1 MLLNINKA
9 MMSLTVSTKL
19 NGQEIAGVF
28 QNAVGSIDFSK
39 IYSNGQTEL
48 FIATGSKFFFRSN
61 DTIGFFLSAFYDGK
75 ETKVDFGRV
84 GGGSGIFN
92 IRWGAGNK
100 VEENIKIGIAKL
112 AENAGALLNDGNSQP
127 NGI

>member
-1 MLLNINKA
+1 MLLNINSA

-28 QNAVGSIDFSK
+28 QDAVGSVNFSK
-39 IYSNGQTEL
+39 VYSNGQSEL

-61 DTIGFFLSAFYDGK
+61 DTIGFFLSAFYDGR

-84 GGGSGIFN
+84 GGGSGLLN

-100 VEENIKIGIAKL
+100 VEENIKAGIQKL
-112 AENAGALLNDGNSQP
+112 AENAGALVNDGTS
-127 NGI
+127 

>member
-1 MLLNINKA
+1 MLLNINSA

-28 QNAVGSIDFSK
+28 QDAVGSVNFSK
-39 IYSNGQTEL
+39 VYSNGQSEL

-61 DTIGFFLSAFYDGK
+61 DTIGFFLSAFYDGR
-75 ETKVDFGRV
+75 ETKFDFGRV
-84 GGGSGIFN
+84 GGGSGLLN

-100 VEENIKIGIAKL
+100 VEENIKAGIQKL
-112 AENAGALLNDGNSQP
+112 AENAGALVNDGTS
-127 NGI
+127 

>member
-1 MLLNINKA
+1 

-39 IYSNGQTEL
+39 IYSGGQSEL

-61 DTIGFFLSAFYDGK
+61 DTIGFFLSAFYDGR

-84 GGGSGIFN
+84 GGGSGHLN

-100 VEENIKIGIAKL
+100 VEENIKVGIQKL
-112 AENAGALLNDGNSQP
+112 AENAGALFNDGNS
-127 NGI
+127 